1 MEDILKYFL
10 SHQAIAKHTGITTP
24 QTIRTFTFISIMENK
39 ESYQNILLD
48 NQETPIKIT
57 LSSTPEI
64 KVTNKNSNSID
75 NNKNGP
81 ANDSHL
87 KKMEEYISQQYDQA
101 ALTHLKN
108 QIINEISKE
117 NCQNKLK
124 NKVAGTYDIA
134 SALRSQIET
143 LESEIYFLRGE
154 IKEKNTLI
162 KSLITPYTSHA
173 EHTKQQINKE
183 KRNTNKASSTIK
195 AKENFSNS
203 KETSQTDKNVISKK
217 TPATDNIDF
226 RVDKLVP
233 TNDIPDSEHHVLLP
247 FFDDD
252 KEIPT
257 EKYNPATTTLQNCII
272 NDQNSFKST
281 ETHNNNNLTPQNIDL
296 VSNPPQV
303 KKEKGVALNP
313 DEWKKGITLVIGDSV
328 LAGLRQTKLSRN
340 KKIKVRFFLVQKMWL
355 YNTIKLPTSRKS
367 PIISSSISVLM
378 AAPTNLKI

>member
-10 SHQAIAKHTGITTP
+10 SHQAIAKHTGIATP
-24 QTIRTFTFISIMENK
+24 QTIRTFTFISMMENK

-124 NKVAGTYDIA
+124 NKAAGTYDIA

-162 KSLITPYTSHA
+162 KSLITPYTPHA
-173 EHTKQQINKE
+173 EYTKQQINKE
-183 KRNTNKASSTIK
+183 QRNTNKASSTVK

-203 KETSQTDKNVISKK
+203 KETSQTDKNVHQKK
-217 TPATDNIDF
+217 HPRLIILIFAS
-226 RVDKLVP
+226 
-233 TNDIPDSEHHVLLP
+233 TN
-247 FFDDD
+247 
-252 KEIPT
+252 
-257 EKYNPATTTLQNCII
+257 
-272 NDQNSFKST
+272 
-281 ETHNNNNLTPQNIDL
+281 
-296 VSNPPQV
+296 
-303 KKEKGVALNP
+303 
-313 DEWKKGITLVIGDSV
+313 
-328 LAGLRQTKLSRN
+328 
-340 KKIKVRFFLVQKMWL
+340 
-355 YNTIKLPTSRKS
+355 
-367 PIISSSISVLM
+367 
-378 AAPTNLKI
+378 